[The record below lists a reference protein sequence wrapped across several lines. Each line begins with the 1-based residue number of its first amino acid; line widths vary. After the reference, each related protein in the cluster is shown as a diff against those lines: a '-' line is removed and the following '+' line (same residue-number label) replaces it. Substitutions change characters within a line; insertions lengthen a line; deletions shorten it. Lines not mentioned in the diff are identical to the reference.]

1 MVMNSGASQQS
12 EHCVALTGEGNLSSD
27 MGKNSSERSKNPL
40 ISQEKNQQKNPIGEA
55 VSKNDLAKQGALY
68 SSW

>member
-40 ISQEKNQQKNPIGEA
+40 ISQEKKNQQKNPIGEA
-55 VSKNDLAKQGALY
+55 VCKNDLAKQGALLP
-68 SSW
+68 S